1 MNDLDSSRHTII
13 CMYIIIMS
21 IFSDTHTMV
30 FKHPVRWMLT
40 SCGANCITMQPRS
53 QQRGCGKLKSEHWI
67 WGFRVFQFNPPLFDF
82 FVWVR
87 KVRVYVYFFFYIIY
101 FCLFLWYQLSPNTNW
116 TDRDAACPEEHTDI
130 HWPLISI
137 YMCQDTC
144 CSESFWAGPPCQLHR
159 RSLPPIGYVL
169 GHDHQEEIPR
179 SVAHRASTPQL
190 FEPESSPSG
199 AVSLNSGICCMT

>member
-87 KVRVYVYFFFYIIY
+87 KVRVYVYIFLYNIFLLVSVIPAVAKHKLNRQGCSMSGGAYWHPLTPNIYIHVSRHL
-101 FCLFLWYQLSPNTNW
+101 LFWKFLGW
-116 TDRDAACPEEHTDI
+116 TTMPA
-130 HWPLISI
+130 
-137 YMCQDTC
+137 
-144 CSESFWAGPPCQLHR
+144 
-159 RSLPPIGYVL
+159 
-169 GHDHQEEIPR
+169 
-179 SVAHRASTPQL
+179 
-190 FEPESSPSG
+190 PS
-199 AVSLNSGICCMT
+199 